1 MIAPSR
7 RDAVTVQ
14 QLWRIPFEAGTGRGR
29 MTKIL
34 YPIKRHLRKA
44 GDMVKNKIDRQIVLA
59 LVCIVIY
66 ALCLI
71 FLGES
76 DAQLPL

>member
-1 MIAPSR
+1 M
-7 RDAVTVQ
+7 
-14 QLWRIPFEAGTGRGR
+14 L
-29 MTKIL
+29 
-34 YPIKRHLRKA
+34 
-44 GDMVKNKIDRQIVLA
+44 KNKIDRQIIAAVI
-59 LVCIVIY
+59 CIVVY